1 MADTSLDENKIGLLI
16 WKVSNY
22 WQSKLRKILKP
33 FNLSL
38 NEFLILE
45 SIYELSLSNS
55 GLSQNEISKYNSIDV
70 TVASVTFKLLENKRL
85 ISRLIKNDNRKKIIV
100 MLKAGESLFNK
111 IYPLIQKEQELIF
124 NKLQNETF
132 NFTNSLKLLLGKKIR
147 IKADKII

>member
-45 SIYELSLSNS
+45 SIYELSLLNS

-70 TVASVTFKLLENKRL
+70 TFRRFL
-85 ISRLIKNDNRKKIIV
+85 
-100 MLKAGESLFNK
+100 
-111 IYPLIQKEQELIF
+111 
-124 NKLQNETF
+124 
-132 NFTNSLKLLLGKKIR
+132 
-147 IKADKII
+147 DKIFIHHVKHYSFFIQIKIFLLICIRKSFITI

>member
-45 SIYELSLSNS
+45 SIYELSLLNS
-55 GLSQNEISKYNSIDV
+55 GLSQNEISKYIGELSNFKSSISNHQPDISSKRY
-70 TVASVTFKLLENKRL
+70 ALEESELLN
-85 ISRLIKNDNRKKIIV
+85 
-100 MLKAGESLFNK
+100 
-111 IYPLIQKEQELIF
+111 
-124 NKLQNETF
+124 
-132 NFTNSLKLLLGKKIR
+132 
-147 IKADKII
+147 